1 MHLPKLIWF
10 LGYFFAI
17 LQGAY
22 GKCVEV
28 VKKSTSEH
36 FACKIFSKNL
46 ISKHN
51 ELKELVQNEIKIHCR
66 LKHKH
71 IVAFIESFEDTKHVY
86 MIQSLCSNNSLERLK
101 VKRGTVSIN
110 ECRYFVHQ
118 ILQGVKY
125 IHDKGFIHRD
135 LKLSNILLTDNV
147 QVKICDFGL
156 AVHIDDTRLSR
167 SICGTK
173 YYIAPEVVNRMGFVR
188 RSDVWSIGI
197 ISFVLVFGLQ
207 PFQQD
212 YSIDKFNEYLDEYR

>member
-101 VKRGTVSIN
+101 ARRGAVSID

-118 ILQGVKY
+118 ILQGVRY

-135 LKLSNILLTDNV
+135 LKLSNILLTENV

-156 AVHIDDTRLSR
+156 TVHIDDTRLSR

-173 YYIAPEVVNRMGFVR
+173 YYMAPEVVNRMGFVR

-197 ISFVLVFGLQ
+197 ISFVLVFGFQ

-212 YSIDKFNEYLDEYR
+212 YSFDKCYEYLNEYR